1 LTDLANSEA
10 NPDLRRAA
18 IRHLGT
24 MSSSRTGEALTG
36 LYGKEK
42 DAEIKRTII
51 QALFVQNNAEALV
64 AIARKETDVETKKV
78 IIRQLSLMKS
88 KVATDYLLEILGK

>member
-1 LTDLANSEA
+1 MTNDGA
-10 NPDLRRAA
+10 
-18 IRHLGT
+18 
-24 MSSSRTGEALTG
+24 
-36 LYGKEK
+36 
-42 DAEIKRTII
+42 II